1 MLSLLEEHE
10 EATIQTLKHLI
21 VYPLVMR
28 NPTKNL
34 MISALPQQVPAE
46 AAEGR
51 GGKVELF
58 FSNMFATCRSLIYL
72 FKIVMFQSYV
82 SLREDIQHKMLDIYA
97 GCFAK

>member
-1 MLSLLEEHE
+1 
-10 EATIQTLKHLI
+10 
-21 VYPLVMR
+21 MR

-58 FSNMFATCRSLIYL
+58 FFQHVCNMSFVDLP
-72 FKIVMFQSYV
+72 
-82 SLREDIQHKMLDIYA
+82 IQNSDVPKL
-97 GCFAK
+97 C

>member
-51 GGKVELF
+51 GGKVIF
-58 FSNMFATCRSLIYL
+58 FQHVCNMSFVDLP
-72 FKIVMFQSYV
+72 
-82 SLREDIQHKMLDIYA
+82 IQNSDVPKL
-97 GCFAK
+97 C

>member
-1 MLSLLEEHE
+1 
-10 EATIQTLKHLI
+10 
-21 VYPLVMR
+21 MR

-51 GGKVELF
+51 GGKVDLF

-72 FKIVMFQSYV
+72 FKPVMFQSYV
-82 SLREDIQHKMLDIYA
+82 SLLEYILYPTQNVGYA
-97 GCFAK
+97 GCFAKCIENI